1 MPKSIVEAIGFKIGH
16 KAAQAKNAFDLMG
29 GTDEDSLR
37 AEVRLGRDM
46 AAAVLERTPL
56 VEENDLTR
64 FTEEIG
70 RWLAGHVTGKKL
82 PFSFRVTAEDE
93 PKALSLPSGPV
104 FVSWPLVELCR
115 GERDHI
121 GFLLAH
127 EMAHIIKRHT
137 LDRIVKD
144 AALSLLLRRTS
155 GRLAASQWLGDSGQ
169 RRLSQAF
176 ASEQEHE
183 ADAYAK
189 ALVQA
194 AGGDACAGEALFMNL
209 ACLPFA
215 AAACGHYFTSHPPLS
230 QRLARLRA
238 VSADSAS
245 SS

>member
-1 MPKSIVEAIGFKIGH
+1 MPKSIVEAIGFKIGQ

-64 FTEEIG
+64 FTAEIG
-70 RWLAGHVTGKKL
+70 RWLAGNVTEKKL
-82 PFSFRVTAEDE
+82 PFRFRVTAEGE
-93 PKALSLPSGPV
+93 PKALSLPGGHV

-121 GFLLAH
+121 GFILAH

-155 GRLAASQWLGDSGQ
+155 GRLAASQWLGNAGQ
-169 RRLSQAF
+169 RTLSQAF

-183 ADAYAK
+183 ADAYARE
-189 ALVQA
+189 LVQA
-194 AGGDACAGEALFMNL
+194 AGGDPCAGEALFMKL
-209 ACLPFA
+209 ASPAFA
-215 AAACGHYFTSHPPLS
+215 SAGGHYFTSHPPLS
-230 QRLARLRA
+230 HRLARLRA
-238 VSADSAS
+238 LSVS